1 MLYYNIGG
9 IMKKVKVKN
18 GNIYI
23 YGDLLTEN
31 EDKFIII
38 QKGGAIEMHFPKRD
52 YKYILVE
59 DK

>member
-1 MLYYNIGG
+1 
-9 IMKKVKVKN
+9 MKKVKVKN

-59 DK
+59 EK